1 MIDYSDSISDTITGT
16 RSLVIM
22 EMKEEKRFNP
32 VYWGILFFIAAQIL
46 TFCIVSRMD
55 GFLQTNHIYIP
66 PQSSPETI
74 SWWPQPPPATPLPG
88 AEAPAPF
95 WASLGPILI
104 YFFAVVIVMGIVLF
118 LIPMSALRNVLRVMF
133 AFLFA
138 WGFFIALVFWIPVT
152 IAVTVA
158 VVVGLT
164 WLFVPR
170 VWLHNVAMILAMVSL
185 GAVFGRMI
193 SPWTAMILLLVIA
206 IYDFFAVRFGYMVW
220 LTKKLSESN
229 TLPAF
234 FIPRSMSQWKD
245 RLKENGIAKLVEEK
259 PSERNFSI
267 LGGGDIGFPLLL
279 VSSIYFAYGFTNA
292 ILVAVFSLVGLI
304 GAYWIQ
310 AVFIK
315 GKPMPALPPIAILS
329 LLGILIVR

>member
-1 MIDYSDSISDTITGT
+1 
-16 RSLVIM
+16 
-22 EMKEEKRFNP
+22 MKRKIRFKP
-32 VYWGILFFIAAQIL
+32 AYWGVLLFVTAQIL
-46 TFCIVSRMD
+46 TFCIVSRLD
-55 GFLQTNHIYIP
+55 GFLETHQIYIP
-66 PQSSPETI
+66 PQSSPETV
-74 SWWPQPPPATPLPG
+74 SLWPQPPDATTPG
-88 AEAPAPF
+88 AETAAPF

-104 YFFAVVIVMGIVLF
+104 YFFAVVIVLGVVLF
-118 LIPMSALRNVLRVMF
+118 LIPMSALRNVLRVIF

-152 IAVTVA
+152 IAVVVA
-158 VVVGLT
+158 IAVGLA

-170 VWLHNVAMILAMVSL
+170 VWLHNLAMILAMVSL

-206 IYDFFAVRFGYMVW
+206 VYDFLAVRFGYMVW
-220 LTKKLSESN
+220 LSKKLSESN

-234 FIPRSMSQWKD
+234 FIPRFMSQWKD
-245 RLKENGIAKLVEEK
+245 RLKEKGVAKLVEDK
-259 PSERNFSI
+259 PSERDFSI
-267 LGGGDIGFPLLL
+267 LGGGDIAFPLLL
-279 VSSIYFAYGFTNA
+279 VSSVYFAYGFTDA

-315 GKPMPALPPIAILS
+315 GKPMPALPPIAVLS
-329 LLGILIVR
+329 LIGILIIR

>member
-1 MIDYSDSISDTITGT
+1 
-16 RSLVIM
+16 
-22 EMKEEKRFNP
+22 MKRKIRFNP
-32 VYWGILFFIAAQIL
+32 AYWGTLFFITAQIL

-55 GFLQTNHIYIP
+55 GFLQTNNIYIP
-66 PQSSPETI
+66 PQSSPEII
-74 SWWPQPPPATPLPG
+74 SFWPQPPLATPTPG
-88 AEAPAPF
+88 AEVAAPF
-95 WASLGPILI
+95 WTSLGPILI
-104 YFFAVVIVMGIVLF
+104 YFFAVVIVLGIVLF
-118 LIPMSALRNVLRVMF
+118 LIPMSALRNVLRIIF

-138 WGFFIALVFWIPVT
+138 WGIFIALVFWVPIT

-158 VVVGLT
+158 VAVGLT
-164 WLFVPR
+164 WFFVPK
-170 VWLHNVAMILAMVSL
+170 VWLHNVAMILTMVSL

-206 IYDFFAVRFGYMVW
+206 VYDFFAVRFGYMIW

-234 FIPRSMSQWKD
+234 FIPRFMSQWKD
-245 RLKENGIAKLVEEK
+245 KLKENGVAKLVEEK
-259 PSERNFSI
+259 PSERDFSI
-267 LGGGDIGFPLLL
+267 LGGGDIAFPLLL
-279 VSSIYFAYGFTNA
+279 VSSVYFAYGFNNA

-315 GKPMPALPPIAILS
+315 GKPMPALPPIAALS
-329 LLGILIVR
+329 LIGLLIAR